1 MKKILTLI
9 LLLTLTPQI
18 IAKHEALTGLKFDIS
33 SEIPSKHSSS
43 DLNSRFSAKTD
54 KKELKVSK
62 LKNNFFHNTKKKS
75 KKALKYIKNKTV
87 AFAKFTKKNPKSGI
101 FVIAGTT
108 LSVGMPINYYGFG
121 KDESQTGKFWAGS
134 KKIFLEFYNEI
145 KKKYMGPDTQ

>member
-18 IAKHEALTGLKFDIS
+18 IAKH
-33 SEIPSKHSSS
+33 
-43 DLNSRFSAKTD
+43 

-101 FVIAGTT
+101 FVIAGTA
-108 LSVGMPINYYGFG
+108 LCVGMPINYYGFG
-121 KDESQTGKFWAGS
+121 RSESQTGKLRAVFEEI
-134 KKIFLEFYNEI
+134 KKDICDVI
-145 KKKYMGPDTQ
+145 KKKYPGPDAP